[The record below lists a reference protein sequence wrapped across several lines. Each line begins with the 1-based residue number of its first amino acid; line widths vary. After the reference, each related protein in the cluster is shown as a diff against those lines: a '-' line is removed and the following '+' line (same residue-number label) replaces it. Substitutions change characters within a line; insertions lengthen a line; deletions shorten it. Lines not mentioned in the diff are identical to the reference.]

1 MNMKNPASLLGNMS
15 AAGLLLGLIF
25 STIGVGYIRFGRK
38 QDRFSLFMA
47 GLGLTIYPWLVSN
60 AWLLALIGVALMAVP
75 LVV

>member
-47 GLGLTIYPWLVSN
+47 GLGLTIYPWFVSN